1 MHILRCLQPGLR
13 MFTWAIDFQLAELPG
28 QMEIKMQFIQLRH
41 SILFEGVIVM
51 EEMNGNS
58 RFDPLEI
65 YRNISARG
73 ELDLR
78 LKRERVKIE
87 RTVIAYPMST
97 GMLKDRLSFR
107 RGKVG
112 SQLSH
117 YQQMTISIQKIYHYL
132 VLGA

>member
-1 MHILRCLQPGLR
+1 
-13 MFTWAIDFQLAELPG
+13 
-28 QMEIKMQFIQLRH
+28 
-41 SILFEGVIVM
+41 M

-58 RFDPLEI
+58 QFDPLEI

-73 ELDLR
+73 KLDLR
-78 LKRERVKIE
+78 LKRERGKIE

-97 GMLKDRLSFR
+97 GMLKDRFSFR

-112 SQLSH
+112 SQRSH

-132 VLGA
+132 VLGAR